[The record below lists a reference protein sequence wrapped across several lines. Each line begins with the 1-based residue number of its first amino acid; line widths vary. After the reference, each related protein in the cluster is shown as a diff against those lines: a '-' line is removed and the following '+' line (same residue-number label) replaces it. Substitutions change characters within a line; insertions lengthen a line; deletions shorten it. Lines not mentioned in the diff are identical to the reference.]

1 MDRHARQAR
10 LAEIGTSGQA
20 RIARADVTVRLD
32 GFAAD
37 VAARYL
43 AGAGV
48 ARLHV
53 RDVAVAEA
61 ARAID
66 PAVAIIVEGNEQ
78 KDQKIRRGE
87 GAASTPSRS
96 SDLPVFPSD
105 LRDPVARDLAC
116 GAYEALMLLRGALEG
131 ASS

>member
-10 LAEIGTSGQA
+10 LAEIGAAGQA

-37 VAARYL
+37 IAARYL

-53 RDVAVAEA
+53 REVAVAEA

-66 PAVAIIVEGNEQ
+66 PAVEVVEGQ
-78 KDQKIRRGE
+78 KQQDQKIKREE

-96 SDLPVFPSD
+96 SDLSVFPSD
-105 LRDPVARDLAC
+105 LRDPVARDLAR
-116 GAYEALMLLRGALEG
+116 GAYEALMLLRGALEE
-131 ASS
+131 APS